1 MSCWLTR
8 VRTHAVVIDAPSIE
22 DGACLGQRAKQRL
35 IQGFITQSI
44 DEALNKCILLRHS
57 VQPVAI
63 PTIVQV
69 WMNEPLTEIPPRARR
84 SAS

>member
-1 MSCWLTR
+1 MPGPTSQTASR
-8 VRTHAVVIDAPSIE
+8 SRN
-22 DGACLGQRAKQRL
+22 
-35 IQGFITQSI
+35 ITQSI
-44 DEALNKCILLRHS
+44 DEALKKCILLRHP

-69 WMNEPLTEIPPRARR
+69 WMNEPLTEIPPAATR